1 MSSKTGAKGWSIRVR
16 LTLWFGAAACA
27 LAGVVAGANY
37 WFLEAHRD
45 READEGLAEWAADIH
60 KVRDRNPDAYSG
72 SGEYPLRVIGPDQR
86 VRYESPA
93 MAAFAVS
100 AFPEPTPTGVDG
112 TVGTDCTVGGRSYR
126 LVSCRIEG
134 WTYQFAYDRTAN
146 VNLFAQHRRN
156 LLLAVTPTVVLAL
169 LGGYVLTWRGLRPL
183 REVATTVRGVAP
195 GHLGNRIPVAALPAE
210 LWVVA
215 DAFNEV
221 MDRLQDAFARLDQF
235 AADVAHELRTPVHNL
250 RGGIE
255 VALGQDR
262 TPDDYRRAL
271 GAALNEADRIGRLVD
286 RLLFL
291 AQAEDP
297 RREVRRE
304 ATDVAMELNDVREF
318 FAPVAAEAG
327 VTVCVVA
334 AVLPP
339 FPLDRAL
346 FQRAV
351 SNLVSNGL
359 AHTPTGGSVKL
370 IAEADQTGLCVAVA
384 DTGTG
389 IPPEDIPQLFDRF
402 FRSRAARASGRGV
415 GLGLAIVRRVTEL
428 HGGGVTVESE
438 PGRGTV
444 VRMTFPSPPAHDT
457 DVITAPRG

>member
-1 MSSKTGAKGWSIRVR
+1 
-16 LTLWFGAAACA
+16 
-27 LAGVVAGANY
+27 
-37 WFLEAHRD
+37 
-45 READEGLAEWAADIH
+45 
-60 KVRDRNPDAYSG
+60 
-72 SGEYPLRVIGPDQR
+72 
-86 VRYESPA
+86 
-93 MAAFAVS
+93 MAALGPAD
-100 AFPEPTPTGVDG
+100 AFPEPAP
-112 TVGTDCTVGGRSYR
+112 VGTDRSVGDRRYR
-126 LVSCRIEG
+126 LLSSRIDG
-134 WTYQFAYDRTAN
+134 WTYQVASDQTTN
-146 VNLFAQHRRN
+146 VQLLARHRRN
-156 LLLAVTPTVVLAL
+156 LLLAAVPTVAVGL
-169 LGGYVLTWRGLRPL
+169 LGGYVLTWRGFRPL
-183 REVATTVRGVAP
+183 RAMTRAVRDIAP
-195 GHLGNRIPVAALPAE
+195 DRLGDRIPGAGLPAE
-210 LWVVA
+210 LGAVA
-215 DAFNEV
+215 DAFNGV

-271 GAALNEADRIGRLVD
+271 GAALNEADRLGRLVD

-291 AQAEDP
+291 AQAQDP

-304 ATDVAMELNDVREF
+304 ATDVEAELNDVREF
-318 FAPVAAEAG
+318 FAPVAADAG
-327 VTVCVVA
+327 VAVRVGA
-334 AVLPP
+334 AVGTT

-351 SNLVSNGL
+351 SNLVGNAL
-359 AHTPTGGSVKL
+359 AHTPAGGEVQL
-370 IAEADQTGLCVAVA
+370 IAEADQTGLRVAVA

-389 IPPEDIPQLFDRF
+389 ILPDDLPHLFDRF

-444 VRMTFPSPPAHDT
+444 VRMAFPHPPEHDT
-457 DVITAPRG
+457 DVTPAPRG

>member
-1 MSSKTGAKGWSIRVR
+1 MSSKTGAKGWPIRLQ

-27 LAGVVAGANY
+27 LAGAVAGANY
-37 WFLEAHRD
+37 WLLEAHLN
-45 READEGLAEWAADIH
+45 RETDEGLAAWAEYLH
-60 KVRDRNPDAYSG
+60 EVRDRPDAYSDA
-72 SGEYPLRVIGPDQR
+72 SDYPVRVIGPDQR
-86 VRYESPA
+86 VRHESPT
-93 MAAFAVS
+93 MAGLAAD
-100 AFPEPTPTGVDG
+100 AFPEPVA
-112 TVGTDCTVGGRSYR
+112 VGADRTVGGKHYR
-126 LVSCRIEG
+126 LFSSRIDG
-134 WTYQFAYDRTAN
+134 WTYQLADDRTAN
-146 VNLFAQHRRN
+146 VNLFADHRRN
-156 LLLAVTPTVVLAL
+156 LLLAIIPTVIVAL
-169 LGGYVLTWRGLRPL
+169 LGGYVLAWRGLRPL
-183 REVATTVRGVAP
+183 REIATTVRGVAP
-195 GHLGNRIPVAALPAE
+195 GHLGDRIPVAALPAE
-210 LWVVA
+210 LRVVA
-215 DAFNEV
+215 GAFNGV

-271 GAALNEADRIGRLVD
+271 GAALNEADRLGRLVD

-304 ATDVAMELNDVREF
+304 PTDVAEELNDVREF
-318 FAPVAAEAG
+318 FAPVAAETG
-327 VTVCVVA
+327 VAVRVVA
-334 AVLPP
+334 AEGPTFL
-339 FPLDRAL
+339 LDRAL

-351 SNLVSNGL
+351 SNLVGNAL
-359 AHTPTGGSVKL
+359 AHTPSGGEVRL
-370 IAEADQTGLCVAVA
+370 TAEAGREGLWVTVA

-389 IPPEDIPQLFDRF
+389 ILPEDVPHLFDRF

-415 GLGLAIVRRVTEL
+415 GLGLAIVRRVAEL
-428 HGGGVTVESE
+428 HGGSVTVESE

-444 VRMTFPSPPAHDT
+444 VRMNFPRPPEHDT